1 MRAGSHGN
9 EPMNESP
16 KPPEE
21 LDNNFMAPEEM
32 MEIFP
37 WPISMIQQ
45 LCEEIQEDSEAG
57 HY

>member
-1 MRAGSHGN
+1 
-9 EPMNESP
+9 MNE